1 MDAWKRNWKKNMKS
15 LFIIKLLLFV
25 NRWLTST
32 WTQFKYSVGRIFLRG
47 IIPDSYW
54 NSIIQNKSLKKRL
67 VMLHYIQSNNVLE
80 ILLAIDLAYIYQYVL
95 YQQRYIFLGIIN
107 IFRIFSTTK
116 RKDEI
121 TCLCNLS

>member
-1 MDAWKRNWKKNMKS
+1 MSVKIFEVFRINKMNNYIIFQKISIIGVDAWKRNWKKNMKS

-54 NSIIQNKSLKKRL
+54 NSIIQNNSLKKR
-67 VMLHYIQSNNVLE
+67 
-80 ILLAIDLAYIYQYVL
+80 
-95 YQQRYIFLGIIN
+95 
-107 IFRIFSTTK
+107 
-116 RKDEI
+116 
-121 TCLCNLS
+121 